1 MQSGAFTVH
10 KASTEE
16 AFAQVRSRAEFELK
30 CSKEQIELV
39 VLGVRSDLYNNNYPN
54 QIGAT
59 GCGHKAVYVESRS
72 GWVMNTET
80 ENAAR

>member
-10 KASTEE
+10 KASTED
-16 AFAQVRSRAEFELK
+16 AFTQVRSRAEFELK
-30 CSKEQIELV
+30 CAKDQIALV
-39 VLGVRSDLYNNNYPN
+39 VLGVRSDLYSNNYPN

-59 GCGHKAVYVESRS
+59 GCGHKAVYVETPA

-80 ENAAR
+80 SQ